1 MRNLLIVIV
10 VIFLAAQS
18 NFARP
23 TAGKEGDNPRR
34 SNHIIPGLQHKSGAR
49 AFHRK
54 DVGGRVAPLHMS
66 APQSPKP
73 QTISSSLLNYRA
85 PFSLIFKYDTSRNNP
100 EHRCYDIRKPLTR
113 NYTFLFNFLSS
124 QQYLGAGSP

>member
-10 VIFLAAQS
+10 FIFLAVQS
-18 NFARP
+18 NFARQ
-23 TAGKEGDNPRR
+23 TAGKEGDNPRGGND
-34 SNHIIPGLQHKSGAR
+34 SIPGLQHKSDAR
-49 AFHRK
+49 VFHRK
-54 DVGGRVAPLHMS
+54 DVAEWVAHLHMS
-66 APQSPKP
+66 VPQSPKP
-73 QTISSSLLNYRA
+73 QTMRSSLLNYRV

-113 NYTFLFNFLSS
+113 NYSFLFNFLSS